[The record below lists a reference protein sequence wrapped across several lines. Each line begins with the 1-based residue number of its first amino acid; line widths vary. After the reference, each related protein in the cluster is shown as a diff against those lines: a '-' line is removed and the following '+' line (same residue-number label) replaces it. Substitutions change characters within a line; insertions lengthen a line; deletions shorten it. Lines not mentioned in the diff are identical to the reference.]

1 MGSRSE
7 WSSDMVVPRSIQAA
21 LELGALGVIVR
32 CGTCLNVA
40 KFSAARAIRL
50 FGADTLVVDVAKKC
64 RCRCGARAKYSV
76 ADWKRYSRGGGP
88 PEPLVPKAW
97 GRLP

>member
-1 MGSRSE
+1 
-7 WSSDMVVPRSIQAA
+7 MVVPRSIQAA

-50 FGADTLVVDVAKKC
+50 FGADTRVVIP
-64 RCRCGARAKYSV
+64 SV
-76 ADWKRYSRGGGP
+76 LKPA
-88 PEPLVPKAW
+88 V
-97 GRLP
+97 

>member
-1 MGSRSE
+1 MAVYPS
-7 WSSDMVVPRSIQAA
+7 VLAA
-21 LELGALGVIVR
+21 IELGALGVIVR

-40 KFSAARAIRL
+40 KFSAARALKL
-50 FGADTLVVDVAKKC
+50 FGPDTRVADVAKKC
-64 RCRCGARAKYSV
+64 RCRCGARAQYSV

>member
-1 MGSRSE
+1 MAVYHS
-7 WSSDMVVPRSIQAA
+7 VLAA
-21 LELGALGVIVR
+21 IELGALGVIVR

-40 KFSAARAIRL
+40 KFSAARALKL
-50 FGADTLVVDVAKKC
+50 FGADTPVADVAKKC

>member
-1 MGSRSE
+1 
-7 WSSDMVVPRSIQAA
+7 MVVPRSIQAA

-40 KFSAARAIRL
+40 KFSGARAIRL

-88 PEPLVPKAW
+88 PGSDQRRTCDLSWWSVS
-97 GRLP
+97 GDSRQR